1 MADTAVRLRYAGETG
16 PVAGKQMAQE
26 DSRAHPE
33 HTGVEGRAG
42 GSTETLVVGHS
53 SQGGASDV
61 DGGVS
66 VTAVDEMIKQQGIKH
81 HGIMAKLKQDFA
93 RAAAHRR
100 VTATVKRT
108 RL

>member
-1 MADTAVRLRYAGETG
+1 MT
-16 PVAGKQMAQE
+16 QE
-26 DSRAHPE
+26 DLGAHPG
-33 HTGVEGRAG
+33 HTGVEGQAG

-53 SQGGASDV
+53 SHGGASDV
-61 DGGVS
+61 DGGVP

-81 HGIMAKLKQDFA
+81 PGIMAKLKQDFA
-93 RAAAHRR
+93 RAVAHRR

>member
-1 MADTAVRLRYAGETG
+1 MADTAEWLRYASETRL
-16 PVAGKQMAQE
+16 VELKQMAQE
-26 DSRAHPE
+26 DSGAHPE

-53 SQGGASDV
+53 SHGGASDV

-81 HGIMAKLKQDFA
+81 HDIMVKLKQDFA
-93 RAAAHRR
+93 RAAAHHRA
-100 VTATVKRT
+100 TTTVKRT